1 MSEPRSVARLIDRDF
16 GLIISARLLR
26 AFGFGMS
33 AVLIGLVLEGHGFN
47 PGAIGLVLTLGL
59 LSAAIGGVVAAGLA
73 SRIGRRWTLAGAG
86 LLMAIT
92 GADLTLATSPILLA
106 HGGCHHLRGRHE
118 EELGL
123 GVHET
128 PDQPRARD
136 PIDIRICARDPLH
149 LVISN

>member
-16 GLIISARLLR
+16 GLIIIARLLR

-73 SRIGRRWTLAGAG
+73 
-86 LLMAIT
+86 
-92 GADLTLATSPILLA
+92 
-106 HGGCHHLRGRHE
+106 
-118 EELGL
+118 
-123 GVHET
+123 
-128 PDQPRARD
+128 
-136 PIDIRICARDPLH
+136 
-149 LVISN
+149 